1 MAKKPY
7 IISTFSGE
15 KGELPSARLVGSSS
29 GGGGGGG
36 SVTAADLDNSFKDA
50 LLDCFK
56 NVAWA
61 TVDGQQ
67 YYDALE
73 AALYPLDHITAA
85 YTQSG
90 TVYDTDSLDSL
101 KADLVVTAFYQ
112 RGGSKTV
119 TDYTLSGTLTD
130 GTSTITVS
138 YGGETTTFDVV
149 VAHAV
154 DGWYYPFNGSIA
166 SRGTHDFGLS
176 GVQEYGDGVNA
187 GEKSYYHHVATEGDA
202 STDPLGLYALASTDA
217 PTWGASDFT
226 ISVWMKSVTQNRGWL
241 FAASKCTTTGS
252 TTINWSSATVGNV
265 KSGWA
270 ATKANSATKK
280 YAGIRIG
287 MVSEKLY
294 ISLHN
299 SDLTKGVQINI
310 TQPASFDTTQW
321 HHYALTRSGAVLYY
335 FVDGEMI
342 FKLTIDAADELYS
355 SNSITIG
362 NILKDD
368 TTTPTVTPYPFS
380 NYFQDLYVNVGTA
393 KWTSNFDPTDIV
405 Y

>member
-1 MAKKPY
+1 MSFLQALIAAKL
-7 IISTFSGE
+7 SG
-15 KGELPSARLVGSSS
+15 S
-29 GGGGGGG
+29 GGGGGG
-36 SVTAADLDNSFKDA
+36 SVIPDNVKQA
-50 LLDCFK
+50 LLACFE
-56 NVAWA
+56 NSAWKD
-61 TVDGQQ
+61 TDGRE
-67 YYDALE
+67 YLDALE
-73 AALYPLDHITAA
+73 AALYPPADLLSISAVFE
-85 YTQSG
+85 QGG
-90 TVYDTDSLDSL
+90 TVVYDTDSLDDL
-101 KADLVVTAFYQ
+101 KPMLTVTANYDNGTS
-112 RGGSKTV
+112 RTV
-119 TDYTLSGTLTD
+119 TDYTLSGTLSV

-138 YGGETTTFDVV
+138 YGGKTTTFNVTV
-149 VAHAV
+149 TENPLVN
-154 DGWYYPFNGSIA
+154 GWYYSFNQTITSQ
-166 SRGTHDFGLS
+166 GTHDFGLS

-226 ISVWMKSVTQNRGWL
+226 ISGWMKSVTQGRGWL

-252 TTINWSSATVGNV
+252 TTISWSSATVGNV

-270 ATKANSATKK
+270 ATKSNTATKR

-299 SDLTKGVQINI
+299 SDLTKGVQITI

-342 FKLTIDAADELYS
+342 FTLTIDAADELYS

-362 NILKDD
+362 NALKED
-368 TTTPTVTPYPFS
+368 TTTPTVNPYPFS